1 VIEEAKKNAKIS
13 REIPINQVA
22 DLSMLKGPRRKLAK
36 KSNSKLSTCYSQ
48 INELTCD

>member
-22 DLSMLKGPRRKLAK
+22 DLSMLKEAQSEIGFKGK
-36 KSNSKLSTCYSQ
+36 
-48 INELTCD
+48 